1 MAELEEQGDRV
12 CHYVA
17 WSPCPWGAVL
27 VGEGLW
33 PTHIIIVRMV
43 VVVDGKIHWGDSMV
57 CAHLQVPDLYLR
69 GLVLQEFL
77 QSMFLLREFL
87 SERA

>member
-1 MAELEEQGDRV
+1 MSLCRV
-12 CHYVA
+12 V
-17 WSPCPWGAVL
+17 SLPWGAVL

-33 PTHIIIVRMV
+33 PTHIIIIRMV
-43 VVVDGKIHWGDSMV
+43 VAGKIHCGDSMV
-57 CAHLQVPDLYLR
+57 CAHLQVPDLHLR